1 MEQGFLAQFDT
12 LPKMPYNI
20 HMFELRGGGRG
31 GWAPFLDNLVD
42 TMVIMLLAFGFEKE
56 NSDRRGIWAGAP
68 ALYLPFPLSISSR

>member
-56 NSDRRGIWAGAP
+56 NSDRRGILGWCPGPLFAFSFE
-68 ALYLPFPLSISSR
+68 YLL